1 MLPINR
7 TDPANEDVI
16 ISASESELY
25 RSLHNIALQLRLS
38 EWRIVEVLCDCEL
51 HRNATHGVHICTSG
65 HGIILMQ
72 FENISSLLLLNIWT
86 GIVGNIG
93 MGPCYL
99 SGQLVSGAMI
109 FREVFY
115 HNDLKVCP

>member
-1 MLPINR
+1 MPHVECTSVARCFSPSGCKADELSLHSNMG
-7 TDPANEDVI
+7 VY
-16 ISASESELY
+16 SASTTVTY
-25 RSLHNIALQLRLS
+25 
-38 EWRIVEVLCDCEL
+38 
-51 HRNATHGVHICTSG
+51 G

-72 FENISSLLLLNIWT
+72 FENISSLLELNIRT

-99 SGQLVSGAMI
+99 SGQLLSGAMI